1 MNSERLLKVIQS
13 PHVSEKSARLNADN
27 QYVFEV
33 SRDANKAEVK
43 KAVEELFE
51 VKVANVRIL
60 NTPGK
65 AKGFRMISGRRPGWK
80 KAYVRLAEG
89 ETIDVMGGAEA

>member
-1 MNSERLLKVIQS
+1 MNREKIFRVLEA
-13 PHVSEKSARLNADN
+13 PHVSEKSALLNQDN
-27 QYVFEV
+27 QYVFRV

-43 KAVEELFE
+43 AAVESLFE
-51 VKVANVRIL
+51 VKVENVRVL

-65 AKGFRMISGRRPGWK
+65 KKGFRMIAGRRSGWK

-89 ETIDVMGGAEA
+89 ESIDVMGGAEA